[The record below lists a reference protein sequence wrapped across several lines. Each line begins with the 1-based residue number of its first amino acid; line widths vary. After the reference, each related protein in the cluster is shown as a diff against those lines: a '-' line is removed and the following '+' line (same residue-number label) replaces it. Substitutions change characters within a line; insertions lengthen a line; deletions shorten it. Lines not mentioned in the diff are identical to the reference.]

1 MIKLLEYFSRYDY
14 QYNTAGFAH
23 YLYGLSKMI
32 RPKVYIDLGTGY
44 GITCFM
50 VAQAMKENNIGT
62 VYTFDNTSQWD
73 ENEDYEKFIKDKIKK
88 FDLTNQ
94 IKFKKTSIDLLKM
107 KEANNIK
114 NIDIIFNDIN
124 SEPIYFFSLF
134 PWIMERIN
142 ETCYYFIDGA
152 ATFYKA
158 YSVLE
163 LSMKE
168 LNKGKVPINMLPYI
182 KDINYFEN
190 LIKKYKFTLLHII
203 KNNNHQQ
210 NSVSLIKIEKNNIG
224 YES

>member
-14 QYNTAGFAH
+14 QYNTAGFAY

-44 GITCFM
+44 GITSFM

-88 FDLTNQ
+88 FDLTDQ
-94 IKFKKTSIDLLKM
+94 IKFKKTSIDFLKM
-107 KEANNIK
+107 KEVNNIK

-182 KDINYFEN
+182 KDINVFES

-203 KNNNHQQ
+203 KNTSHHQ

-224 YES
+224 YD